1 MPDNLPQAPEA
12 KTRAAREIMALHTG
26 AELKPVIPTTLEEA
40 FRFAQLVVQAGLAP
54 SSYETNGQPD
64 PQKVVIGIL
73 TSLELGVPPLQGLTG
88 IAIINNRATVWGD
101 LAVAL
106 IQAKGLIRDH
116 EVIESGTFP
125 NDDYT
130 VTCKYWRVGQ
140 DKPYIGKFSI
150 ADAKR
155 ANLWMNPRKKPWVE
169 HPRRMTFNR
178 SRAFALRDGFA
189 DALKGL
195 AIAEEILDLPAEPK
209 APVSTDFLSDT
220 PQIATSAPETGA
232 AEANAAE
239 PATDGQKPEP
249 LPESPL
255 QRGLRLLIK
264 CQSTADVYDLGPSIR
279 EELTSSAD
287 DTAWSLAL
295 SERLDF
301 LASQK

>member
-54 SSYETNGQPD
+54 SSYETNGSPD

-140 DKPYIGKFSI
+140 EKPYIGSFSV
-150 ADAKR
+150 AQAKK
-155 ANLWMNPRKKPWVE
+155 ANLWMNSKKAPWVYY
-169 HPRRMTFNR
+169 PQRMVFNR
-178 SRAFALRDGFA
+178 ARAFALRDGFS

-195 AIAEEILDLPAEPK
+195 AIAEEIQDLPAEPK
-209 APVSTDFLSDT
+209 VPVSTDFLSDA
-220 PQIATSAPETGA
+220 PQIGTSAPETGSI
-232 AEANAAE
+232 EASAAE
-239 PATDGQKPEP
+239 PATDGQKPEAP
-249 LPESPL
+249 PESPL

-264 CQSTADVYDLGPSIR
+264 CQSVDDVTDLSASITPELESTYDQ
-279 EELTSSAD
+279 A
-287 DTAWSLAL
+287 AWGAAV
-295 SERLDF
+295 SERLDY
-301 LASQK
+301 LAGRK

>member
-1 MPDNLPQAPEA
+1 MPDDLPQAPEA

-54 SSYETNGQPD
+54 SSYETNGAPD

-130 VTCKYWRVGQ
+130 VTCRYWRVGQ
-140 DKPYIGKFSI
+140 TKPYEGKFSI
-150 ADAKR
+150 AQAKK
-155 ANLWMNPRKKPWVE
+155 ANLWMNASKKPWVSY
-169 HPRRMTFNR
+169 PQRMLHA
-178 SRAFALRDGFA
+178 RARAYALRDGFS

-195 AIAEEILDLPAEPK
+195 AIAEEIQDLPAEPK
-209 APVSTDFLSDT
+209 GPVSTDFLADA
-220 PQIATSAPETGA
+220 PQIANSEAGTGA
-232 AEANAAE
+232 AQAAD
-239 PATDGQKPEP
+239 TNTVSDTTKPETP
-249 LPESPL
+249 LESPL
-255 QRGLRLLIK
+255 SRGCRLLVQ
-264 CQSTADVYDLGPSIR
+264 CSTISDVND
-279 EELTSSAD
+279 
-287 DTAWSLAL
+287 L
-295 SERLDF
+295 SESILPELESVHDQAAWGAAVSERMDY
-301 LASQK
+301 LAGQK